1 MGGPIQGGALMT
13 TDGYQMCLSFRAVKM
28 LSMEAAAAQ
37 PREPESDAQNPGKAV
52 LWPLAQ

>member
-1 MGGPIQGGALMT
+1 MT